1 MPPLKATLEVAIGA
15 VCFALAIF
23 VLLSL
28 PGLVSDMDSVVPL
41 APVRGA
47 GR

>member
-1 MPPLKATLEVAIGA
+1 MPPLKATVGVAIGA

-23 VLLSL
+23 ILLSM
-28 PGLVSDMDSVVPL
+28 PGLVSDVDSVVPL
-41 APVRGA
+41 APARGA